1 MGTSVVRSARHRRPS
16 WFVAL
21 VASMT
26 LGLLLAGPA
35 LAADPPA
42 DVVLDGVVTIR
53 FVDGVDGSPLAGA
66 AVTIEASRPEIDIE
80 PFQTRSGETAA
91 DGSVAIDGVARAADG
106 AAPVTLAISASL
118 ARDNDCG
125 GVETIDA
132 ATTVEAAESV
142 AIDLVG
148 DASSSCAAFPV
159 FGMVLDANDEPF
171 AVDDAAATITYPA
184 TDPETVDVEV
194 ASDGSFAIIL
204 RAWSGE
210 GSTDVHLT
218 VLGTPREAESA
229 NGCTDTVAE
238 VADLSWTLDEP
249 VAPEPMIVTA
259 DAVVLGSVCTGTGTP
274 GAPAPRVT
282 LPPTDV
288 IAAAGPSA
296 GDEAGAPAALG
307 SLAMVGL
314 VALLAALVGPRRISR
329 RGS

>member
-132 ATTVEAAESV
+132 AIQNER
-142 AIDLVG
+142 
-148 DASSSCAAFPV
+148 
-159 FGMVLDANDEPF
+159 
-171 AVDDAAATITYPA
+171 
-184 TDPETVDVEV
+184 ETPT
-194 ASDGSFAIIL
+194 
-204 RAWSGE
+204 SG
-210 GSTDVHLT
+210 T
-218 VLGTPREAESA
+218 R
-229 NGCTDTVAE
+229 
-238 VADLSWTLDEP
+238 
-249 VAPEPMIVTA
+249 
-259 DAVVLGSVCTGTGTP
+259 
-274 GAPAPRVT
+274 
-282 LPPTDV
+282 
-288 IAAAGPSA
+288 
-296 GDEAGAPAALG
+296 
-307 SLAMVGL
+307 
-314 VALLAALVGPRRISR
+314 
-329 RGS
+329 